1 MSHFFFHSP
10 LIVEEVILLSPE
22 ESHHLSVERIKPG
35 SPIFLSDGKG
45 GLFRGIYEE
54 EKGGRAR
61 IRVQEKVG
69 EEKRSFNLTVWQ
81 AALKKPSRMD
91 WVIEKLTE
99 IGVSQIGI
107 FSPRRSLTSPI
118 SPPRIERWEKI
129 VVSACKQSG
138 RTIFPDLVYLQQWE
152 DFVVHLSSSP
162 GTVILADPQGE
173 ETLWSFLQEKKKR
186 NFQIVIGPEGDLTEE
201 EKKEILEKGRGERIK
216 LTEKILRSETASL
229 FAASVVTSFLEKN
242 K

>member
-1 MSHFFFHSP
+1 M
-10 LIVEEVILLSPE
+10 IVEEVILLSPE

-118 SPPRIERWEKI
+118 SPPNRKM
-129 VVSACKQSG
+129 
-138 RTIFPDLVYLQQWE
+138 
-152 DFVVHLSSSP
+152 
-162 GTVILADPQGE
+162 GE
-173 ETLWSFLQEKKKR
+173 
-186 NFQIVIGPEGDLTEE
+186 NC
-201 EKKEILEKGRGERIK
+201 GER
-216 LTEKILRSETASL
+216 L
-229 FAASVVTSFLEKN
+229 
-242 K
+242 